1 MTQIDTAIR
10 RLAFAEAR
18 STVEALVNVGQRRVE
33 TDRALSQGKA
43 EGDKAADFA
52 REARQVNKTA

>member
-43 EGDKAADFA
+43 EGDKADDFA

>member
-10 RLAFAEAR
+10 RLSFAEAR
-18 STVEALVNVGQRRVE
+18 STVEALINVGQHRAE
-33 TDRALSQGKA
+33 TDRALGEGKA
-43 EGDKAADFA
+43 EADKADEFA